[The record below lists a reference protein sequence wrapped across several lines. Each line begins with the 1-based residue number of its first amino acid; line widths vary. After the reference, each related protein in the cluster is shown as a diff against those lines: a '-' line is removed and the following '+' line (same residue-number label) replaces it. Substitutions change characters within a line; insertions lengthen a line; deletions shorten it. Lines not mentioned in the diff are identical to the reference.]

1 MIRLADAD
9 DSYEKEDPLASCL
22 RGSLG
27 IGKVVELTDD
37 GDIKFKEEDMDAQR
51 FALRRSP
58 HVGEFGGF
66 SIHAGVTVNADDR
79 DGRER
84 LHH

>member
-1 MIRLADAD
+1 M
-9 DSYEKEDPLASCL
+9 SVPLTPYL

-27 IGKVVELTDD
+27 IGKIAELKDD
-37 GDIKFKEEDMDAQR
+37 RDIEVTEADADAQR

-66 SIHAGVTVNADDR
+66 SIHAGVTINDDDR

-84 LHH
+84 LLRY